1 MRTVFID
8 GSFLHEDLP
17 LSAYVTQLL
26 ADAIG
31 QQSNS
36 LVVTTHPSR
45 VSQSGTIHRGSRA
58 GIPMIVIESGPPGAA
73 SLQVAARIGRSLRAV
88 LAAYPPDYVHVIGD
102 PDLLDPDMIR
112 EAVPKAT
119 ITETTLYE
127 GPDPH
132 LQIHTPE
139 TDEIRIGI
147 PTRAPILA
155 GPRELG
161 SPRLGALASHIT
173 HPDAWTELREAF
185 ALLDR
190 TDFDFLVTGD
200 TSTRA
205 LGLWPCAGLV
215 RPLPLRDLA
224 DLDSFFQAID
234 VLLWPAIAADAPGY
248 AVTQAARRELPVIVV
263 GTSNIPEVSRSLY
276 SQVLGGEPAL
286 ISSGLEAL
294 LDTLHEE
301 SGDSLPV
308 GQASTTDVDTVVAV
322 LEARRGS

>member
-1 MRTVFID
+1 MFID
-8 GSFLHEDLP
+8 ATFLHEGLP
-17 LSAYVTQLL
+17 LSSYVTQLL
-26 ADAIG
+26 AEAID
-31 QQSNS
+31 QQSNV

-45 VSQSGTIHRGSRA
+45 VSRSGTTHRGRRA
-58 GIPMIVIESGPPGAA
+58 GIPMVVIESGPPGAA
-73 SLQVAARIGRSLRAV
+73 SQQVKTRIGRSLRAV
-88 LAAYPPDYVHVIGD
+88 VTAYLPDYVHVIGD
-102 PDLLDPDMIR
+102 PALLDLDVIR
-112 EAVPKAT
+112 EATPKST
-119 ITETTLYE
+119 ITKTALHD
-127 GPDPH
+127 GPEPH
-132 LQIHTPE
+132 LLVQIPE
-139 TDEIRIGI
+139 AEDLRIGF
-147 PTRAPILA
+147 PMRARVHI
-155 GPRELG
+155 GPREPG
-161 SPRLGALASHIT
+161 SPRLGALASHVP

-263 GTSNIPEVSRSLY
+263 GTSNIPEVSRTLY

-301 SGDSLPV
+301 SADSLPV
-308 GQASTTDVDTVVAV
+308 GQASTTDVDAVVAV
-322 LEARRGS
+322 LQARRGS